1 MEKSNYMTD
10 RIKGLVI
17 TLDHDYRTDDVDTIV
32 NAIMMVKG
40 VANVSKSVASPDD
53 HMNRARIVYKL
64 RQNVL
69 DLFDENNL
77 KLT

>member
-1 MEKSNYMTD
+1 MTD

-17 TLDHDYRTDDVDTIV
+17 TLDHDYRTDDVDAIV

-40 VANVSKSVASPDD
+40 VANVSKSVADMDD